1 MSYAAEVGPCAAE
14 VGHTGGV
21 IPVLRASLVAVALAG
36 VLVASG
42 CSAAPF
48 GCRPGAS
55 CSFHPPFELT
65 FGMTV
70 NGQFASFSGEGNW
83 PSYSVRAGQP
93 LVINVA
99 VSVPRRT
106 TVSELWRGISTGNFG
121 GDSNGPTG
129 VNPILVRTRV
139 LTAGLHSFRLQWRT
153 PAEVRGS
160 SLYLVADWASQP
172 PTFDTVQL
180 IAELV
185 PR

>member
-48 GCRPGAS
+48 GCRPGPS
-55 CSFHPPFELT
+55 C
-65 FGMTV
+65 
-70 NGQFASFSGEGNW
+70 NW